1 MDPLTET
8 SVTLLGKLRAQPAD
22 DGAWQDF
29 IRRYRPRI
37 YAQCLALMLQPADA
51 EDVTQAVL
59 LKLLAKMPEFRYDSS
74 RSFRAWLK
82 TVTRHVVCD
91 LLAERKG
98 DQGSGDS
105 AVVRLLD
112 NVQARESLARQVEA
126 AYEQELLD
134 EALKRVQA
142 LVADQHWQVF
152 RRTALEGL
160 SGAATGQQLGL
171 SAATVY
177 MIKSRVQKLVR
188 EEVQRLEGSSG

>member
-1 MDPLTET
+1 MTET
-8 SVTLLGKLRAQPAD
+8 SITLLGKLRAQPAD

-37 YAQCLALMLQPADA
+37 HAQCLALMLQPADA

-59 LKLLAKMPEFRYDSS
+59 LKLLAKMPEFHYDPS

-82 TVTRHVVCD
+82 TVTRHAVAD

-98 DQGSGDS
+98 ERGSGDS

-112 NVQARESLARQVEA
+112 NVQARECLAQQVEA
-126 AYEQELLD
+126 AYDQELLD
-134 EALKRVQA
+134 EALRRVQA
-142 LVADQHWQVF
+142 QVADQHWQVF

-160 SGAATGQQLGL
+160 SGAAAGQQLGL

-188 EEVQRLEGSSG
+188 EEVERLEGTSG